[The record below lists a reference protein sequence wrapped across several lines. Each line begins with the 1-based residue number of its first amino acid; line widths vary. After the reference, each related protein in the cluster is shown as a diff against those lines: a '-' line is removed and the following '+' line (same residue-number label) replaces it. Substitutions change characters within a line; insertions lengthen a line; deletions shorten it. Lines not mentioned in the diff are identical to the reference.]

1 MRQRKNVYVLL
12 LILLFSSL
20 SAVWAPLK
28 AQYSMGTTG
37 LMNIPTADM
46 QPDGTFMAGGNFMPS
61 AILPPEWNYHSGNYF
76 LNITFLPFL
85 EVAYRCTLLKT
96 GDAHGNKWNQDRS
109 VSLRLRPLKEGKWW
123 PAIVIGSNDAFT
135 TNQLNMFEDSGGN
148 RFFSS
153 VFAVGTKHF
162 HWGGHQLGVTVGGHI
177 PFRRGSLNKGVL
189 GGLEYRPA
197 FYPDWALMVEYD
209 SDVMNVGTALRLWK
223 HFSVHVFCYDWQA
236 VCGGLRY
243 EVKLY

>member
-1 MRQRKNVYVLL
+1 M
-12 LILLFSSL
+12 
-20 SAVWAPLK
+20 
-28 AQYSMGTTG
+28 
-37 LMNIPTADM
+37 
-46 QPDGTFMAGGNFMPS
+46 
-61 AILPPEWNYHSGNYF
+61 
-76 LNITFLPFL
+76 
-85 EVAYRCTLLKT
+85 
-96 GDAHGNKWNQDRS
+96 
-109 VSLRLRPLKEGKWW
+109 KEGKWW
-123 PAIVIGSNDAFT
+123 PAVVIGSNDAFT
-135 TNQLNMFEDSGGN
+135 TGQLNMFEDSGGN

-177 PFRRGSLNKGVL
+177 PFRSGSLNKGVL

-223 HFSVHVFCYDWQA
+223 HLSLHVFCYDWQA

>member
-1 MRQRKNVYVLL
+1 
-12 LILLFSSL
+12 
-20 SAVWAPLK
+20 
-28 AQYSMGTTG
+28 
-37 LMNIPTADM
+37 
-46 QPDGTFMAGGNFMPS
+46 
-61 AILPPEWNYHSGNYF
+61 
-76 LNITFLPFL
+76 
-85 EVAYRCTLLKT
+85 
-96 GDAHGNKWNQDRS
+96 
-109 VSLRLRPLKEGKWW
+109 
-123 PAIVIGSNDAFT
+123 
-135 TNQLNMFEDSGGN
+135 MFEDSGGN

-223 HFSVHVFCYDWQA
+223 HLSLHVFCYDWQA

>member
-1 MRQRKNVYVLL
+1 MRQRKNVCVLL

-76 LNITFLPFL
+76 LNMTFLPFL

-109 VSLRLRPLKEGKWW
+109 VSLRLRPLKEGK
-123 PAIVIGSNDAFT
+123 
-135 TNQLNMFEDSGGN
+135 
-148 RFFSS
+148 
-153 VFAVGTKHF
+153 
-162 HWGGHQLGVTVGGHI
+162 
-177 PFRRGSLNKGVL
+177 
-189 GGLEYRPA
+189 
-197 FYPDWALMVEYD
+197 
-209 SDVMNVGTALRLWK
+209 
-223 HFSVHVFCYDWQA
+223 
-236 VCGGLRY
+236 
-243 EVKLY
+243 